1 MKKAILTTLLAGL
14 LVSRLDTAAG
24 AQKKKTL
31 GEAEG
36 VFRPVI
42 AGAVLDVPLDYP
54 LTPAERT
61 YLGLGAEGPFTI
73 GAVRGDLVVV
83 EFFNA
88 SCYACAMMAP
98 VMDEAW
104 KKVAARSD
112 LRDKVR
118 FVGIGIGNSP
128 EQVRAFS
135 GQYETPF
142 PMLADP
148 SFTMFEALGTAEG
161 TPYLMLLRR
170 GPDGHREARAQVGH
184 IPKADRVV
192 AAIEDALA
200 GKPPEDPN
208 PRDLAGVGWRT
219 LKPGLS
225 VDALTAKLVAAAAE
239 AGLRDAK
246 TTEIRLPDGETFYRL
261 ASGGKV
267 LWAKVAGRAKVCNVC
282 HDIFFIVLFDDGG
295 RVVNLA
301 PILITKYQNEEFD
314 DKDVAFLKSR
324 VVGKMLSRDIVF
336 DPSVDAVSKATMSS
350 ALVFD
355 TLRRLGDSWA
365 EMVKAGKAQP

>member
-1 MKKAILTTLLAGL
+1 MKKAILTTILAGL

-24 AQKKKTL
+24 AEKKKTL

-42 AGAVLDVPLDYP
+42 AGDVLEVPLDDP
-54 LTPAERT
+54 LAPAERT

-73 GAVRGDLVVV
+73 GAVQGDLVVV

-88 SCYACAMMAP
+88 SCYACALMAP
-98 VMDEAW
+98 VMDEVW
-104 KKVAARSD
+104 KKVAARPD
-112 LRDKVR
+112 LQEKVR
-118 FVGIGIGNSP
+118 FVGIGIGNSRA
-128 EQVRAFS
+128 QVRAFS
-135 GQYETPF
+135 EQYETPF

-148 SFTMFEALGTAEG
+148 AFTMFEALGTAEG

-170 GPDGHREARAQVGH
+170 GDEGLREARALVGH
-184 IPKADRVV
+184 VKQAERLV

-200 GKPPEDPN
+200 GKPPEDPR

-219 LKPGLS
+219 LKPSLS
-225 VDALTAKLVAAAAE
+225 GPALEAKLTAAAAE
-239 AGLRDAK
+239 AGLPDAK
-246 TTEIRLPDGETFYRL
+246 VVAVALPDGETFYRL
-261 ASGGKV
+261 SSGGKM

-295 RVVNLA
+295 RVVDLA
-301 PILITKYQNEEFD
+301 PITITKYKNVEFD
-314 DKDVAFLKSR
+314 EKDVAFLRSR
-324 VVGKMLSRDIVF
+324 VVGKLLSRDLVF
-336 DPSVDAVSKATMSS
+336 DPTVDAVSTATMSS

-355 TLRRLGDSWA
+355 TLRRLGDTWA